1 MKKRWF
7 CIFLVVV
14 FSMGIFP
21 FLSLSVYANDDAP
34 SRVVNLVYDDSGS
47 MIENVNGDKVDT
59 WCQAKY
65 AMEVLSAMLS
75 ENDIM
80 NIYVMSDF
88 ESGTSNDPRVVL
100 NGSSGTKINVEKIHN
115 MVTNA
120 GNTPFNAVRKAES
133 DLESSTA
140 EEKWLVV
147 LTDGEFEDG
156 AMKQDQIDEFFSK
169 KPDNVKVMY
178 LGMGANAGTITENK
192 SNDIYYVKAEKNK
205 DILKKITEAGKRVFN
220 RDRLDV
226 NAKSKSISF
235 DVPMKELI
243 VFAQGENVSIKGIK
257 NKDGKNIQSTDSP
270 VTVQYS
276 DKAANNYSDVK
287 IDKTL
292 RGSITTFQ
300 GSFPAGKYTVDVE
313 GAKTVEVYYKPDVE
327 ITASLKKGKKEV
339 TDLSNLEAGDY
350 TINFKLVESGTGK
363 KAKDSKLLG
372 DVKFEAEVTNNGK
385 MHKKKYSN
393 GDTITIEEGPL
404 TIDATARYLGYHTVD
419 THLDYSIYKDKQI
432 GFSIKDNPQ
441 HEITGNGF
449 KKDMPMK
456 LQATVDGNV
465 PTSEQ
470 WELMEVPDVS
480 FSEEP
485 DFEMGNFRVE
495 KDKECGI
502 YNIYPTLGNEISG
515 KEYKDVDLNVSYKGK
530 VGSETWAGNEK
541 VTMEMKDSR
550 SFLTKHRDMIFKAI
564 VLLAILALLLGYV
577 PGIKNYLPKKL
588 KKRPVIK
595 SKKVGNIGSKLPP
608 SNGSFEKNI
617 TSTILPYIAEKGII
631 RYVPKGIAGAPKLQV
646 KGLGSRGNSRMQ
658 ITNMKDFANKKYM
671 TFDGERAD
679 MLCKTNSKTFNTSSA
694 LMITAEMR
702 GIKYTC
708 NLNE

>member
-205 DILKKITEAGKRVFN
+205 DILKKITEVGKRVFN

-385 MHKKKYSN
+385 THKKKYSN

-449 KKDMPMK
+449 KKDIPMK

-550 SFLTKHRDMIFKAI
+550 SFLTKHRDMIFKVI

-588 KKRPVIK
+588 KKQPVIEYKK
-595 SKKVGNIGSKLPP
+595 STSIGGKTAKV
-608 SNGSFEKNI
+608 NGSFEKNI
-617 TSTILPYIAEKGII
+617 LYTIIPYVDEKGEI
-631 RYVPKGIAGAPKLQV
+631 RYVPKGAPRLEV
-646 KGLGSRGNSRMQ
+646 RGVGSRRNNMMK
-658 ITNMKDFANKKYM
+658 ITNMRDFKNKNNIKFDDERVDLLCQEPKYQ
-671 TFDGERAD
+671 
-679 MLCKTNSKTFNTSSA
+679 KVFNAKASLTIKSE
-694 LMITAEMR
+694 IR

-708 NLNE
+708 TLNV

>member
-1 MKKRWF
+1 MKKRWLS
-7 CIFLVVV
+7 IFLVAV
-14 FSMGIFP
+14 FFVGIFP
-21 FLSLSVYANDDAP
+21 FSSFLVYADDDAP

-47 MIENVNGDKVDT
+47 MIKNVHGDKVDT

-75 ENDIM
+75 ENDTM

-88 ESGTSNDPRVVL
+88 ESGTSKGPRVIL
-100 NGSSGTKINVEKIHN
+100 NGSSGTKTNIEKIHN

-120 GNTPFNAVRKAES
+120 GNTPFNAVRKAEA
-133 DLESSTA
+133 DLESSSA
-140 EEKWLVV
+140 DEKWLVV

-156 AMKQDQIDEFFSK
+156 AMKQNQIDEFFSK

-178 LGMGANAGTITENK
+178 LGMGANAGTITEDK
-192 SNDIYYVKAEKNK
+192 SNNIYYVKAEKNK
-205 DILKKITEAGKRVFN
+205 DILKKITEVGKRVFN

-226 NAKSKSISF
+226 NTKSNTISF

-257 NKDGKNIQSTDSP
+257 NKSGKNIQSADSP

-276 DKAANNYSDVK
+276 DKAANNYNDVK

-292 RGSITTFQ
+292 RGSITTFK

-327 ITASLKKGKKEV
+327 ITVSLKKGKKEV

-350 TINFKLVESGTGK
+350 TIKFKLVESGTEK
-363 KAKDSKLLG
+363 KAKNSKLLG

-385 MHKKKYSN
+385 THKKKYSD

-441 HEITGNGF
+441 YEVTSNGL
-449 KKDMPMK
+449 KKDIPMK
-456 LQATVDGNV
+456 LQATVDGSV
-465 PTSEQ
+465 PTDEQ
-470 WELMEVPDVS
+470 WNRMEVPDVS

-495 KDKECGI
+495 KDKACGI
-502 YNIYPTLGNEISG
+502 YNIYPTLGSEISG
-515 KEYKDVDLNVSYKGK
+515 KEYHDIDLNVSYRGK

-541 VTMEMKDSR
+541 VPMKIKDSR
-550 SFLTKHRDMIFKAI
+550 SFLIKHRDLIFKSV

-588 KKRPVIK
+588 KKRPAIK

-617 TSTILPYIAEKGII
+617 TTTILPYVAEKGII

-646 KGLGSRGNSRMQ
+646 KGMGSRRNSRMQ
-658 ITNMKDFANKKYM
+658 ITNMKDFANKKYV

-679 MLCKTNSKTFNTSSA
+679 MLCQTNQKTFNTSSA